1 MPSVHWTSYLRSRS
15 GHKPYDPP
23 NLSVSTFT
31 IQDTSGRL
39 AAILTQKGCQQVKY
53 LTKSPTFH
61 IQVVPS
67 AGPVCSTFD
76 IDSEQ
81 IKKVSR
87 VLDDFLFEFF
97 ASNPGRVNFC
107 GSTADVNN
115 LGRESY
121 NLRKL

>member
-1 MPSVHWTSYLRSRS
+1 VPSTNWTSYLRSRS

-39 AAILTQKGCQQVKY
+39 TAILSQKGYQQVKY
-53 LTKSPTFH
+53 LTESPTFH

-67 AGPVCSTFD
+67 AGPVSSTFD

-87 VLDDFLFEFF
+87 APDSFSIRILYVEFRQ
-97 ASNPGRVNFC
+97 SDLLP
-107 GSTADVNN
+107 
-115 LGRESY
+115 SY
-121 NLRKL
+121 C